1 MVWNYLFLFSE
12 SLPNEPIK
20 KLNFF
25 FLVNNCVHA
34 TGSAFLLT
42 IPSSWGSSAAT
53 GAVSSS
59 TLTSASTDAPSA
71 KSADIAPSV
80 TWLHAHVF
88 GNFII
93 NYCVTRNVY
102 VSYHDLSCLGCLKAD
117 WKDHKEECSPKPW
130 LQVRISALSQ
140 VVLRSRAIFPWLR
153 VKNIG
158 SGSTHKISAP
168 TGSGSKKQNLI
179 QWYKTFE
186 QSKF

>member
-1 MVWNYLFLFSE
+1 MFFVLLHTYRYMNDTSIWTGNVFLRI
-12 SLPNEPIK
+12 L
-20 KLNFF
+20 
-25 FLVNNCVHA
+25 
-34 TGSAFLLT
+34 
-42 IPSSWGSSAAT
+42 PSSWGSSAAT

-140 VVLRSRAIFPWLR
+140 VVLRSRAIFPRLR

>member
-80 TWLHAHVF
+80 TWLHARACFLKFYNKLLCYPECLRLLSWSFLFRLSKGRLEGSQRGVF
-88 GNFII
+88 PQALAPGKDI
-93 NYCVTRNVY
+93 CL
-102 VSYHDLSCLGCLKAD
+102 VSSSVAEPSHLSLAPGK
-117 WKDHKEECSPKPW
+117 KY
-130 LQVRISALSQ
+130 R
-140 VVLRSRAIFPWLR
+140 LRLH
-153 VKNIG
+153 
-158 SGSTHKISAP
+158 T
-168 TGSGSKKQNLI
+168 
-179 QWYKTFE
+179 
-186 QSKF
+186 